1 MPRSFTSLVLVCLV
15 TTLMLSSGCAEIVDI
30 RSYPAGAKAMIDGRV
45 IGTTPT
51 SAAIPREQVGLPHTW
66 RVEYRNCDYAEGQLT
81 TGIAGGRIVGYI
93 FTAGIFALFRGPYY
107 YPEIDAVLT
116 GGDCEG
122 APRAHQPYQQ
132 QPGILIQNVVGE
144 KNQATT
150 GTAEVSKTQRLSERL
165 TTLRDLY
172 NRKLITEEIYEQ
184 EMQKAI
190 KESQ

>member
-1 MPRSFTSLVLVCLV
+1 MTSRIASLLLVPILALN
-15 TTLMLSSGCAEIVDI
+15 LSACAEIVEI
-30 RSYPAGAKAMIDGRV
+30 RSYPGGAKAMIDGRA
-45 IGTTPT
+45 IGTTPA
-51 SAAIPREQVGLPHTW
+51 SAAIPRSQVGLPHTW
-66 RVEYRNCDYAEGQLT
+66 RVEYRNCDYAEGNLQ

-107 YPEIDAVLT
+107 YPEVDAMLT

-122 APRAHQPYQQ
+122 SPQGRSAVQP

-144 KNQATT
+144 RNSATT
-150 GTAEVSKTQRLSERL
+150 GTGTEVSKTQRLSERL

-172 NRKLITEEIYEQ
+172 NRKLISEQVYEQ

-190 KESQ
+190 KDSQ

>member
-1 MPRSFTSLVLVCLV
+1 MPRSISSLCFVCV
-15 TTLMLSSGCAEIVDI
+15 TTLLLTSGCAEIVDI
-30 RSYPAGAKAMIDGRV
+30 RSYPPGAKAMIDGRV
-45 IGTTPT
+45 IGTTPA

-107 YPEIDAVLT
+107 YPEIDAILT

-122 APRAHQPYQQ
+122 APRAQPYQQ

-190 KESQ
+190 RESQ